1 MSDNQNQNVDEFGI
15 PFNEEMGQPA
25 NDSIGQDEVVDT
37 QETSTQNWEE
47 QAKYFQSEKDKL
59 SAENQRLKQYE
70 EVGKFLESRPDIV
83 DNIKNQVQGGQP
95 AEPQRVTLKPDECD
109 PWEAYND
116 PASYQFRMQ
125 EMQEQINGAVNS
137 ATQGI
142 RQQTG
147 RANLQAQLQSQG
159 LTAEE
164 TADFM
169 NFADKHPSEYGL
181 ENVVKMWRAVSQ
193 APATT
198 NESPLDQVRNVQGTP
213 QSGGVLQG
221 ERPQSPK
228 SDKDAMWDSIVSAG
242 SRTNVLK

>member
-70 EVGKFLESRPDIV
+70 EVGKFLESRP
-83 DNIKNQVQGGQP
+83 GQP
-95 AEPQRVTLKPDECD
+95 AEPQRVTLKPDEFD

-116 PASYQFRMQ
+116 PSSASYQFRMQ